1 MLQNPKWKKLIF
13 TGGSIPLLYK
23 TIWAWKWQAERKK
36 WKQGLID
43 ERVEK
48 LSSEPAIIN

>member
-1 MLQNPKWKKLIF
+1 MLDKLPWKKLVF

-23 TIWAWKWQAERKK
+23 TIWAWKWQAERKT

-48 LSSEPAIIN
+48 LSSPPKEIN